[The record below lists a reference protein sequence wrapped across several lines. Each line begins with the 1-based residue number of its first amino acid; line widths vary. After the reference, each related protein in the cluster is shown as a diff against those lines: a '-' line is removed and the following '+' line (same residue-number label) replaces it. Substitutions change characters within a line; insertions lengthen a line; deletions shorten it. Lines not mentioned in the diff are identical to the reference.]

1 MKSAKAAIFTI
12 AALLGLASTVANATV
27 VYRWH
32 TVSNTQYMAPLSG
45 KLMFTD
51 AAWLSGSVS
60 YQRNFGPALSPDPDS
75 PILESLFTMSSPSG
89 YPVFDIN
96 VNPVTGEGNFGP
108 DWFLDASFEF
118 DPSSRLLMGDMFVN
132 NTDSDY
138 AMGSNAAGSL
148 WTFSTFDTDEGM
160 EGCHETGLCSGA
172 TGYWLRS
179 VPEPG
184 GLPFMGFGLVLLG
197 LFWYVAART
206 PTRRL

>member
-1 MKSAKAAIFTI
+1 MRSAKTALFTI
-12 AALLGLASTVANATV
+12 AALLGLATTAAHSTV

-32 TVSNTQYMAPLSG
+32 TVSNTRYMAPLSG
-45 KLMFTD
+45 KLVFTD

-60 YQRNFGPALSPDPDS
+60 YSGASGPVPTPDPDS

-89 YPVFDIN
+89 HPVFDIN

-108 DWFLDASFEF
+108 EWFLNVNFEF
-118 DPSSRLLMGDMFVN
+118 DRGSRLLIGNMSVN

-138 AMGSNAAGSL
+138 DMRSNASGSL
-148 WTFSTFDTDEGM
+148 WTFITFNTDEDM
-160 EGCHETGLCSGA
+160 EGCHETGVCSGA

-184 GLPFMGFGLVLLG
+184 SLPFMGLGLVLLG
-197 LFWYVAART
+197 LFGHAAVRT
-206 PTRRL
+206 PTRRT

>member
-1 MKSAKAAIFTI
+1 MRSAKTALFTI
-12 AALLGLASTVANATV
+12 AALLGLATTAAHSTV

-32 TVSNTQYMAPLSG
+32 TVSNTRYMAPLSG
-45 KLMFTD
+45 KLVFTD

-60 YQRNFGPALSPDPDS
+60 YSGASGPVPTPDPDS

-89 YPVFDIN
+89 HPVFDIN

-108 DWFLDASFEF
+108 EWFLNVNFEF
-118 DPSSRLLMGDMFVN
+118 DRGSRLLIGNMSVN

-138 AMGSNAAGSL
+138 DMRSNASGSL
-148 WTFSTFDTDEGM
+148 WTFITFNTDEGM
-160 EGCHETGLCSGA
+160 EGCHEAGVCSGA

-184 GLPFMGFGLVLLG
+184 SLPFMGLGLVLLG
-197 LFWYVAART
+197 LFGHAAVRT
-206 PTRRL
+206 PTRRT